1 MKIRV
6 LILGFLSLLWI
17 GMAEASGDFMSDMPP
32 EAVAA
37 LRLYTFT
44 TTPSIQ
50 EQLGVF
56 KKMPEY
62 FKSLA
67 AGLIPFK
74 ERMAEPSPKAV
85 ADRIPL
91 KELTEDELPPP
102 SPIASEPEF
111 EAYEEE
117 EMISCI
123 TQLCFPAAA
132 SHYEQGI
139 RALFRSGKPPKHN
152 AKHLT
157 EGLQCLGSKMLFARA
172 LVEKVGL
179 DAEIGNSLQMTAI
192 NQVLKFHHETLPLQ
206 DPVLWAQIP
215 PAIPGCP
222 RCLGL
227 PKLTPK

>member
-1 MKIRV
+1 
-6 LILGFLSLLWI
+6 
-17 GMAEASGDFMSDMPP
+17 
-32 EAVAA
+32 
-37 LRLYTFT
+37 
-44 TTPSIQ
+44 
-50 EQLGVF
+50 
-56 KKMPEY
+56 MPEY

-74 ERMAEPSPKAV
+74 ESMAEPSPKAV
-85 ADRIPL
+85 VDRIPL

-132 SHYEQGI
+132 LHYEKGM
-139 RALFRSGKPPKHN
+139 RALFRSGKAPKHD

-157 EGLQCLGSKMLFARA
+157 EGLQCLGSKMLFAHA

-179 DAEIGNSLQMTAI
+179 DAEIGSSLQLAAI
-192 NQVLKFHHETLPLQ
+192 NQLFNFHRPTLAESSPDL
-206 DPVLWAQIP
+206 VSAIP
-215 PAIPGCP
+215 TKIPGCSK
-222 RCLGL
+222 CLGL
-227 PKLTPK
+227 PKLTE